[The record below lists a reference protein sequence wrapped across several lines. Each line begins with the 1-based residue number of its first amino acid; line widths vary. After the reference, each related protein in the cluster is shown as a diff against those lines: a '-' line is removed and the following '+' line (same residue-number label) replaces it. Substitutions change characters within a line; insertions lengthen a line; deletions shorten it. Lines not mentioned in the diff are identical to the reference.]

1 MHTVD
6 ILLVAGEVNGLDT
19 ALLNELGSGL
29 GGLGESRP
37 GGSVHSGDESP
48 LLDGG
53 SLGGLPQGGA
63 ESSGCGAGGHLC
75 CVCVERRCGGWGEE
89 RCFWR

>member
-6 ILLVAGEVNGLDT
+6 ILLVASEVNGLDAT
-19 ALLNELGSGL
+19 LLDELLSGL

-37 GGSVHSGDESP
+37 GGGVDGRDESP

-53 SLGGLPQGGA
+53 SLGGLPQGAA
-63 ESSGCGAGGHLC
+63 EGSGCGAGSHFC
-75 CVCVERRCGGWGEE
+75 CVCVVERRCV
-89 RCFWR
+89 

>member
-19 ALLNELGSGL
+19 ALLDELGSGL
-29 GGLGESRP
+29 GGLGEGRP
-37 GGSVHSGDESP
+37 GGSVDGRDESP

-53 SLGGLPQGGA
+53 SLGGLRQGAA
-63 ESSGCGAGGHLC
+63 ERSGCGAGGHFC
-75 CVCVERRCGGWGEE
+75 CVCVERRCV
-89 RCFWR
+89 